1 MENTTYF
8 ILLITALVLSMV
20 NTLFIYNSNESI
32 LNVTKG
38 VTRLVCENQESFSH
52 SNLTGLCEKQE
63 EKIQW

>member
-1 MENTTYF
+1 MEKTYF
-8 ILLITALVLSMV
+8 ILLVTALILSIL

-32 LNVTKG
+32 LNVAKG
-38 VTRLVCENQESFSH
+38 VTRLVCENQESFTH